1 MRMHAASNIPCAL
14 VRSLPSVSGA
24 ALRAILSAPSCT
36 KKNRAAIRGSRP
48 YRARSSTFC
57 VTFTRQFK
65 AGIILASQATSDCGT
80 DHLRDGHSI

>member
-1 MRMHAASNIPCAL
+1 
-14 VRSLPSVSGA
+14 
-24 ALRAILSAPSCT
+24 
-36 KKNRAAIRGSRP
+36 
-48 YRARSSTFC
+48 